1 MPTTRKKLPRLA
13 AIALPL
19 IALLVAG
26 CASQIPALY
35 PPQDVTSQAATTRSL
50 YDIVFLIGAIVF
62 FFVEG
67 LIVFAVLRYRRKP
80 TDTELPPQIH
90 GNNRIEVIWT
100 VIPTAIV
107 LFLFIISWQALNSV
121 DAVTADPAVRVAA
134 VAKRFSWNF
143 LYLGSNGRPLFT
155 TDAAGDGNFGELVV
169 PVGVPIQVE
178 LYSPD
183 VIHAFYVPK
192 FLFKRDVVPGRTN
205 EFDFT
210 VDAQDVNQTFRGQ
223 CAELC
228 GVGHAGMTFD
238 VKAVSMADYQTW
250 LQQQISQ
257 ALASP
262 PAAPSGSP
270 AGGGGTPGGPSPSA
284 SGATGTSVQITAQ
297 NIAFTTT
304 NVTAPAGQP
313 FQIQF
318 ANNDPGTP
326 HNVEIKNP
334 DGSVAFKGAIVTG
347 PTTTTYDVPALPAGT
362 YPFQCTVHPTMTGTL
377 TVK

>member
-1 MPTTRKKLPRLA
+1 MPTTRKKPPRLA
-13 AIALPL
+13 AIGLPL
-19 IALLVAG
+19 LALLIAG
-26 CASQIPALY
+26 CASQVPSLY
-35 PPQDVTSQAATTRSL
+35 PPQDVTTQGAATRSL
-50 YDIVFLIGAIVF
+50 YDIVFLIGAVIF

-90 GNNRIEVIWT
+90 GNNLIEIIWT
-100 VIPTAIV
+100 VIPTVIV
-107 LFLFIISWQALNSV
+107 VFLFVISWQTLNTV
-121 DAVTADPAVRVAA
+121 DAKSADPAVRVAA

-143 LYLGSNGRPLFT
+143 LYLGADGRPLFT
-155 TDAAGDGNFGELVV
+155 TDAAGDGNFGEMVV

-210 VDAQDVNQTFRGQ
+210 VDAQDVGQTFRGQ

-238 VKAVSMADYQTW
+238 VKAVSMAAYQTW
-250 LQQQISQ
+250 LQQQIAQ
-257 ALASP
+257 AAAT
-262 PAAPSGSP
+262 PAVPSSGSP
-270 AGGGGTPGGPSPSA
+270 AAGGGAPGGNPSPSA
-284 SGATGTSVQITAQ
+284 GSGGTSIQLGAQ
-297 NIAFTTT
+297 NLAFDKATLS
-304 NVTAPAGQP
+304 APAGQP
-313 FQIQF
+313 FQIVF
-318 ANNDPGTP
+318 ANNDPGVP
-326 HNVEIKNP
+326 HNVEIRNP
-334 DGSVAFKGAIVTG
+334 DGSIAFKGAIVTG
-347 PTTTTYDVPALPAGT
+347 PTTTTYAVPALPAGT

-377 TVK
+377 TVQ